1 MQSNLQQPRNSS
13 RVKKLGPLF
22 PGERINSASIEYGR
36 RVKEKSSQVLG
47 LRLFTNRGRGLIA
60 RALHSEPDLTNKTIV
75 RDGVEYENVSV
86 LYLDVPFSLGSI
98 KGFFGRSNDNAQSSR
113 IWRLGLVWGRIAEE
127 FVDDTAEHFGDTG
140 NMIDSEDLALLQ
152 KDQTTD
158 RGKLTAAQNDAQAAQ
173 KKLEAAQKV
182 GPSLTLSVLF
192 AY

>member
-1 MQSNLQQPRNSS
+1 M
-13 RVKKLGPLF
+13 
-22 PGERINSASIEYGR
+22 
-36 RVKEKSSQVLG
+36 KEKSSQVLG

-60 RALHSEPDLTNKTIV
+60 RAFHSEPDLTNKTIV

-127 FVDDTAEHFGDTG
+127 FVDDAAEHFGDTG

-152 KDQTTD
+152 KDQTTGRD
-158 RGKLTAAQNDAQAAQ
+158 KLAAAQNDAQAAQ

-182 GPSLTLSVLF
+182 GRSLILSVLF